1 MPMPFFF
8 QARGFF
14 NRPYLLL
21 TLTMLF
27 WAGNAVLG
35 RAVRTEVPPVGL
47 AFCRWSFGFLFVLP
61 FALPHLRRDWPEARR
76 RRRILLLLAFLG
88 ITCFNTM
95 LYIGLHSTTAINAI
109 LIQSSMPV
117 IIVIMS
123 FLFFRETVTPIQ
135 ALGILVSLIG
145 MITIIA
151 QGDPSVL
158 MALSLK
164 PGDIWVF
171 TAVFLYGAYS
181 VLLRLRPRIHPA
193 SLLAI
198 LFGAGTLLLAPF
210 FVWEM
215 RAGYV
220 LSFNRVTLLAVGY
233 VAVFPSILSYL
244 FYNRGVELV
253 GANQAGLFIHLVPV
267 FGTILAILLLG
278 ERFMIFQF
286 MGIALILSGIY
297 LVTRAK

>member
-1 MPMPFFF
+1 
-8 QARGFF
+8 
-14 NRPYLLL
+14 
-21 TLTMLF
+21 MLF

-35 RAVRTEVPPVGL
+35 RAVRAEVPPVGL
-47 AFCRWSFGFLFVLP
+47 AFCRWFFGFLIVFP
-61 FALPHLRRDWPEARR
+61 FALPHLRRDWPEVRR
-76 RRRILLLLAFLG
+76 RWRMVVLLSFLG

-135 ALGILVSLIG
+135 ALGIGVSLIG

-151 QGDPSVL
+151 RGDLSVL
-158 MALSLK
+158 AQLSLK

-181 VLLRLRPRIHPA
+181 VLLRLRPKIHPA
-193 SLLAI
+193 SLLAV
-198 LFGAGTLLLAPF
+198 LFGAGTLMLAPF
-210 FVWEM
+210 FIWEM
-215 RAGYV
+215 NTG
-220 LSFNRVTLLAVGY
+220 LILQFNRTTLLAVGY
-233 VAVFPSILSYL
+233 VAIFPSILSYL

-253 GANQAGLFIHLVPV
+253 GANQAGLFIHLIPV
-267 FGTILAILLLG
+267 FGTVLAIFLLG
-278 ERFMIFQF
+278 ERFRVFQGV
-286 MGIALILSGIY
+286 GIALILSGIY

>member
-1 MPMPFFF
+1 M
-8 QARGFF
+8 RGFF

-35 RAVRTEVPPVGL
+35 RAVRAEVPPVGL
-47 AFCRWSFGFLFVLP
+47 AFCRWFFGFLFVLP

-76 RRRILLLLAFLG
+76 HPWITLLLSALG

-123 FLFFRETVTPIQ
+123 FLLFRETVTPIQ
-135 ALGILVSLIG
+135 SLGILVSLIG
-145 MITIIA
+145 MVAIIA
-151 QGDPSVL
+151 RGDLSVL
-158 MALSLK
+158 AGLTLK
-164 PGDIWVF
+164 PGDVWVF
-171 TAVFLYGAYS
+171 IAVFLYGAYS
-181 VLLRLRPRIHPA
+181 VLLRLRPKVHPV

-198 LFGAGTLLLAPF
+198 LFGSGTLMLVPF
-210 FVWEM
+210 FAWEM
-215 RAGYV
+215 YEGHV
-220 LSFNRVTLLAVGY
+220 LVFNRVTVLAVAY
-233 VAVFPSILSYL
+233 VSIFPSILSYL

-278 ERFMIFQF
+278 ERFMVFQGV
-286 MGIALILSGIY
+286 GIALILGGIY
-297 LVTRAK
+297 LVTRAR

>member
-1 MPMPFFF
+1 MK
-8 QARGFF
+8 GFF

-35 RAVRTEVPPVGL
+35 RAVRAEVPPVGL
-47 AFCRWSFGFLFVLP
+47 AFCRWFFGFLIVFP
-61 FALPHLRRDWPEARR
+61 FALPHLRRDWPEVRR
-76 RRRILLLLAFLG
+76 RWRMVVLLSFLG

-135 ALGILVSLIG
+135 ALGIGVSLIG

-151 QGDPSVL
+151 RGDLSVL
-158 MALSLK
+158 AQLSLK

-181 VLLRLRPRIHPA
+181 VLLRLRPKIHPA
-193 SLLAI
+193 SLLAV
-198 LFGAGTLLLAPF
+198 LFGAGTLMLAPF
-210 FVWEM
+210 FIWEM
-215 RAGYV
+215 NTG
-220 LSFNRVTLLAVGY
+220 LILQFNRTTLLAVGY
-233 VAVFPSILSYL
+233 VAIFPSILSYL

-253 GANQAGLFIHLVPV
+253 GANQAGLFIHLIPV
-267 FGTILAILLLG
+267 FGTVLAILLLG
-278 ERFMIFQF
+278 ERFRVFQ
-286 MGIALILSGIY
+286 GVGVALILSGIY

>member
-1 MPMPFFF
+1 M
-8 QARGFF
+8 RDFF

-35 RAVRTEVPPVGL
+35 RAVRAEVPPVGL
-47 AFCRWSFGFLFVLP
+47 AFCRWFFGFLIVFP
-61 FALPHLRRDWPEARR
+61 FALPHLRGDWPEVRR
-76 RRRILLLLAFLG
+76 RWRMVVLLSFLG

-117 IIVIMS
+117 IIVVMS
-123 FLFFRETVTPIQ
+123 FLFFRETVTSIQ
-135 ALGILVSLIG
+135 VLGILVSLIG

-151 QGDPSVL
+151 RGDPSVL
-158 MALSLK
+158 ADLSLK

-181 VLLRLRPRIHPA
+181 VLLRLRPKIHPA
-193 SLLAI
+193 SLLAV
-198 LFGAGTLLLAPF
+198 LFGAGTLMLAPF
-210 FVWEM
+210 FIWEM
-215 RAGYV
+215 NTG
-220 LSFNRVTLLAVGY
+220 LILQFNRTTLLAVGY

-253 GANQAGLFIHLVPV
+253 GANQAGLFIHLIPV
-267 FGTILAILLLG
+267 FGTMLAIVLLG
-278 ERFMIFQF
+278 ERFRVFQGV
-286 MGIALILSGIY
+286 GIALILSGIF

>member
-1 MPMPFFF
+1 MK
-8 QARGFF
+8 GFF

-35 RAVRTEVPPVGL
+35 RAVRAEVPPVGL
-47 AFCRWSFGFLFVLP
+47 AFCRWFFGFLFVLP
-61 FALPHLRRDWPEARR
+61 FAVPHLRRDWPEVRR
-76 RRRILLLLAFLG
+76 RWRVIVLLSFLG

-151 QGDPSVL
+151 RGDPSVL
-158 MALSLK
+158 AELSLK
-164 PGDIWVF
+164 RGDIWVF

-181 VLLRLRPRIHPA
+181 VLLRLRPQIHPA
-193 SLLAI
+193 SLLAV
-198 LFGAGTLLLAPF
+198 LFGAGTLMLAPF
-210 FVWEM
+210 FIWEM
-215 RAGYV
+215 NTG
-220 LSFNRVTLLAVGY
+220 LILHFNRITLLAVGY
-233 VAVFPSILSYL
+233 VAIFPSILSYL

-253 GANQAGLFIHLVPV
+253 GANQAGLFIHLIPV
-267 FGTILAILLLG
+267 FGTILAVLLLS
-278 ERFMIFQF
+278 ERFMAFQGV
-286 MGIALILSGIY
+286 GIALILSGIY

>member
-1 MPMPFFF
+1 LK
-8 QARGFF
+8 GFF

-35 RAVRTEVPPVGL
+35 RAVRAEVPPVGL
-47 AFCRWSFGFLFVLP
+47 AFCRWFFGFLIVFP
-61 FALPHLRRDWPEARR
+61 FALPHLRRDWPEVRR
-76 RRRILLLLAFLG
+76 RWRMVVLLSFLG

-135 ALGILVSLIG
+135 ALGIGVSLIG

-151 QGDPSVL
+151 RGDLSVL
-158 MALSLK
+158 AQLSLK

-181 VLLRLRPRIHPA
+181 VLLRLRPKIHPA
-193 SLLAI
+193 SLLAV
-198 LFGAGTLLLAPF
+198 LFGAGTLMLAPF
-210 FVWEM
+210 FIWEM
-215 RAGYV
+215 NTG
-220 LSFNRVTLLAVGY
+220 LILQFNRTTLLAVGY
-233 VAVFPSILSYL
+233 VAIFPSILSYL

-253 GANQAGLFIHLVPV
+253 GANQAGLFIHLIPV
-267 FGTILAILLLG
+267 FGTVLAILLLG
-278 ERFMIFQF
+278 ERFRVFQ
-286 MGIALILSGIY
+286 GVGVALILSGIY

>member
-1 MPMPFFF
+1 MK
-8 QARGFF
+8 GFF

-35 RAVRTEVPPVGL
+35 RAVRAEVPPVGL
-47 AFCRWSFGFLFVLP
+47 AFCRWFFGFLIVLP
-61 FALPHLRRDWPEARR
+61 FAWPHLRKDWPEVRR
-76 RRRILLLLAFLG
+76 RWRIIVFLSFLG

-123 FLFFRETVTPIQ
+123 FLFFRERVTSIQ
-135 ALGILVSLIG
+135 VLGIVVSLMG
-145 MITIIA
+145 MVTIIA
-151 QGDPSVL
+151 RGDPSL
-158 MALSLK
+158 LAELSLK

-171 TAVFLYGAYS
+171 SAVFLYGAYS
-181 VLLRLRPRIHPA
+181 VLLRLRPQIHPA
-193 SLLAI
+193 GLLAV
-198 LFGAGTLLLAPF
+198 LFGAGTLMLVPF
-210 FVWEM
+210 FIWEVS
-215 RAGYV
+215 AGYV
-220 LSFNRVTLLAVGY
+220 LSFNGVTLLAVGY
-233 VAVFPSILSYL
+233 VAIFPSILSYL

-253 GANQAGLFIHLVPV
+253 GANQAGLFIHLIPV
-267 FGTILAILLLG
+267 FGTFLAILLLG
-278 ERFMIFQF
+278 EHFMIFQGV
-286 MGIALILSGIY
+286 GIALILSGIY